1 MARTVSEK
9 VAFSFLA
16 AEIMGVQRWVSQVTT
31 IWFVRLLISPS
42 SWMGLG
48 LSFALAFVIT
58 QGIKNLIGK
67 PRPDLLSRCQPDLS
81 NIAAHVVGGYGQDIS
96 PSWTLVSSSICTQT
110 DSYTLNDGF
119 RSFLS
124 GHSSMAWSGLLYLSL
139 WLSSKLN
146 LSIPY
151 FHPRSMIEEK
161 KAAEAEADESNRLP
175 MHNEEDVP
183 TTPTP
188 PYERAAA
195 PPLFGIVLFV
205 IPISVAFWVSSTRY
219 VDFKHGG
226 IDIVSGSFLG
236 IVTAW
241 LGFRLYHGSLTRGE
255 SWAWSP
261 RSVDKAFAVSSGHEG
276 WVGSRTS
283 MTKRQSTV
291 RQEQRVAFA
300 GSTPT
305 IDK

>member
-1 MARTVSEK
+1 MARTVIKK
-9 VAFSFLA
+9 VAFSILA
-16 AEIMGVQRWVSQVTT
+16 TKTMGVQRWVSKDTT
-31 IWFVRLLISPS
+31 IWFARLLISHS

-110 DSYTLNDGF
+110 DSDTLNDGF

-161 KAAEAEADESNRLP
+161 KAAEADESNLLP
-175 MHNEEDVP
+175 THSGEDVAS
-183 TTPTP
+183 TPTP

-205 IPISVAFWVSSTRY
+205 IPISVAFWISSTRY
-219 VDFKHGG
+219 VDFKHQG
-226 IDIVSGSFLG
+226 IDIVSGSALG

-276 WVGSRTS
+276 WVGSRTN

-291 RQEQRVAFA
+291 KQGQQATFA
-300 GSTPT
+300 GNTPT
-305 IDK
+305 LDK